1 MTLNEQKLLFAMD
14 YATKKHSGQVRK
26 YTNEPYITHPFA
38 VAGLVASCDV
48 HVDVISAAFL
58 HDILEDTVVNLRQ
71 LRGVFGRDVAI
82 LVNAVTDVSFPL
94 DGSRAIRK
102 GIDRAHLAMA
112 PADAK
117 TIKLADIIHNT
128 QSIAQYDW
136 EFAKVYME
144 EKRLSLEVL
153 KEGDKNLFNVA
164 SGIIKDYFEW
174 VDEYDNV

>member
-14 YATKKHSGQVRK
+14 FATKQHAGQVRK

-38 VAGLVASCDV
+38 VAGLVASCDLD
-48 HVDVISAAFL
+48 VDVTTAAFL
-58 HDILEDTVVNLRQ
+58 HDVIEDTGITLRK
-71 LRGVFGRDVAI
+71 LRGLFGVDVAQ

-94 DGSRAIRK
+94 DGNRAIRK
-102 GIDRAHLAMA
+102 RIDRAHLAMA
-112 PADAK
+112 PDEAK

-128 QSIAQYDW
+128 QSIAQHDW
-136 EFAKVYME
+136 RFAKIYME

-174 VDEYDNV
+174 VEECDE